1 MMLGG
6 GSEPHTPE
14 GNSLYITIILLLTF
28 GIVFNNLHEIFDPLL
43 YNRIYVRSFCP
54 TV

>member
-28 GIVFNNLHEIFDPLL
+28 GIVFNNLHEIFDPLQQDL
-43 YNRIYVRSFCP
+43 C
-54 TV
+54 